1 MNQEIETIKC
11 KITAMQI
18 EHHDLD
24 VVITKLSEK
33 LYPDQLQLKRLKK
46 RRLRL
51 KDVIT
56 KLKEQLV
63 PDILA

>member
-1 MNQEIETIKC
+1 MNHEIEEIKY
-11 KITAMQI
+11 KIIDMQV

-24 VVITKLSEK
+24 IVITKLSEK
-33 LYPDQLQLKRLKK
+33 PYPNQLQLKRMKK
-46 RRLRL
+46 RRLQL
-51 KDVIT
+51 KDIIT

>member
-1 MNQEIETIKC
+1 MNHEIEAIKY
-11 KITAMQI
+11 KIIDMQV

-46 RRLRL
+46 RRLQL
-51 KDVIT
+51 KDMIT

-63 PDILA
+63 PDIPA

>member
-1 MNQEIETIKC
+1 MNHEIEAIKY
-11 KITAMQI
+11 KIITMQI

-24 VVITKLSEK
+24 VVITKLSESP
-33 LYPDQLQLKRLKK
+33 YPDQLQFKRLKK
-46 RRLRL
+46 RRLQL
-51 KDVIT
+51 KDMIT

>member
-1 MNQEIETIKC
+1 MNHEIEAIKY
-11 KITAMQI
+11 KIIAMQT

-24 VVITKLSEK
+24 IVITKLSERP
-33 LYPDQLQLKRLKK
+33 YPDQLQLNRMKK
-46 RRLRL
+46 RRLQL
-51 KDVIT
+51 KDMIT

>member
-18 EHHDLD
+18 EHRDLD

-33 LYPDQLQLKRLKK
+33 PYPDQLQLKRLKK
-46 RRLRL
+46 RRLKL

>member
-1 MNQEIETIKC
+1 MNHEIEAIKY
-11 KITAMQI
+11 KIIDMQV

-24 VVITKLSEK
+24 IVITKLSEK
-33 LYPDQLQLKRLKK
+33 PYPNQLQLKRMKK
-46 RRLRL
+46 RRLQL
-51 KDVIT
+51 KDIIT

>member
-1 MNQEIETIKC
+1 MNHEIEAIKY
-11 KITAMQI
+11 KIITMQI

-24 VVITKLSEK
+24 AVIIKLSEK

-46 RRLRL
+46 RKLQL
-51 KDVIT
+51 KDMIT
-56 KLKEQLV
+56 KLEEQLV

>member
-1 MNQEIETIKC
+1 MNHEIEAIKY
-11 KITAMQI
+11 KIIDMQV

-33 LYPDQLQLKRLKK
+33 PYPNQLQLKPMKK
-46 RRLRL
+46 RRLKL
-51 KDVIT
+51 KDMIT

>member
-1 MNQEIETIKC
+1 MNHEIEAIKY
-11 KITAMQI
+11 KIITMQV

-46 RRLRL
+46 RRLQL
-51 KDVIT
+51 KDMIT